1 MLEQLKFKTKLSLGY
16 GIILALMLIMTSVV
30 YTSVK
35 SLQSDFFWVIHTYK
49 VLDKASKIEAAGV
62 NMETGMRGFLL
73 AGETE
78 FLEPYNAG
86 RKAFTRLVKE
96 LSNTVADNP
105 SQVLLLQ
112 EIANTIG
119 DWRRNVTD
127 PIILLRGKVGDEK
140 SMADIAALV
149 GQKKGKVYFD
159 KFRGQIDT
167 FKSRESSLMK
177 SRIISLVATEALVI
191 NATILGTLFAII
203 CGIFIA
209 SWLARHILSEL
220 GGEPSTIVSLVKK
233 IAQGDL
239 SIEFDNNREATG
251 IYAEMKNMTVSLSSK
266 VLLAKQ
272 IADGQLHHKTELAS
286 DNDALGL
293 ALKAM
298 SENLNDVL
306 KQNNSASDEIS
317 QGSSDISE
325 SSALLADGVSQQSIA
340 LETIVSS
347 LTQLTTQ
354 IATNAENADLA
365 KNLSDKAQQEATA
378 GTKKMKV
385 MVAAMNEISE
395 SSKGI
400 SSFINTIDEIAAQTN
415 LLALNAAIEAARA
428 GEQGRGFAVVADE
441 VRNLAARSTV
451 AAQETAKLIANAVVK
466 SENGSNIAND
476 TTDSLMSIFKTI
488 SKTSELVAEIAM
500 ASNEQAI
507 GAELINQNVVEIDG
521 VTQNNKVTA
530 ELSASAAVQLS
541 GQAEEL
547 KAMLSRFTLST
558 T

>member
-1 MLEQLKFKTKLSLGY
+1 
-16 GIILALMLIMTSVV
+16 
-30 YTSVK
+30 
-35 SLQSDFFWVIHTYK
+35 
-49 VLDKASKIEAAGV
+49 
-62 NMETGMRGFLL
+62 
-73 AGETE
+73 
-78 FLEPYNAG
+78 
-86 RKAFTRLVKE
+86 
-96 LSNTVADNP
+96 
-105 SQVLLLQ
+105 
-112 EIANTIG
+112 
-119 DWRRNVTD
+119 
-127 PIILLRGKVGDEK
+127 
-140 SMADIAALV
+140 
-149 GQKKGKVYFD
+149 
-159 KFRGQIDT
+159 
-167 FKSRESSLMK
+167 MK

-191 NATILGTLFAII
+191 NTTIFGTLFAII

-251 IYAEMKNMTVSLSSK
+251 IYAEMMNMTVSLRSK
-266 VLLAKQ
+266 VLLAEQ

-298 SENLNDVL
+298 CENLNDVMQ
-306 KQNNSASDEIS
+306 QNHSASDEIS
-317 QGSSDISE
+317 QGSSNISE
-325 SSALLADGVSQQSIA
+325 SSTLLADGVSQQSIA

-354 IATNAENADLA
+354 IATNAEHADLA

-400 SSFINTIDEIAAQTN
+400 SSFISTIDDIAAQTN

-476 TTDSLMSIFKTI
+476 TTESLMSIFKTI

-507 GAELINQNVVEIDG
+507 GAELINKNVVEIDG